1 MRVVEDRLFLQQE
14 GAILGRVAEGDRSSW
29 LLVGVQPAGILGI
42 HSDQEEARCRWL
54 LTAPAECVAQSQNM
68 VQMGGF
74 FVLTRDGNV
83 WCCEF
88 ETSNVREGKRARS
101 ELERAGKPGGIAM
114 GADSCMAGRRGR
126 AMCIGSSAVGSS
138 FLCFTSCQDLLVLGW
153 RGGGVDTSV
162 WMFPQQLRL
171 TSQRA
176 SSMSRTMIQ
185 EVEASAA
192 QAVILRDIS
201 EIREDDLLP
210 TKNSFRLAG
219 LLFDRLFGCTTSPVL
234 LTQGRSTLGFYLL
247 ELESSSSYRVSS
259 TSPVCMPAEFKRKR
273 VEELKADRPSA
284 FIAGVSLS
292 PDSLS
297 SRKRQI
303 AGVGVVVRFQLSTD
317 EHGGVKC
324 EAKQTFKLAVKVVDL
339 HVHRDNSQDDGM
351 KIHVATSKGCIIQLD
366 EGYQAKEDVR
376 EDPDASKKAMENDMR
391 IPSNLV
397 WRRRKQLK
405 GEIEAL
411 DSSIFN
417 LNKYCKRALNE
428 KKEVPS
434 DCVLRS
440 EFCEDTKGWNSISV
454 SFQPSLQDDSDTSSG
469 AHFIIG
475 DFNSLFPA
483 EDSIFFSS
491 SVSQTEAHP
500 DLGVWSL
507 SFGSIHLSSYRVL
520 PLVKAKSEGDR
531 ERIST
536 SVALPSSAM
545 FKAQASPTS
554 KGSRRNTLAY
564 LPDRKQPPFLSTTKL
579 STPSLNQVKLKCQWH
594 TSSLH
599 AAYLDLALSTLGKKI
614 SAEGPHHMFGCI
626 RLTRKV
632 REKCIVMECDN
643 VKGQVLGES
652 CRPAERDPH
661 VVTAATF
668 AWARSCWLHRVL
680 AASQREDEGRG
691 AEGASLSLSELNNW
705 RDFAIKKLV
714 RPAGPHGGTYARQVR
729 KELSEIIE
737 TYLEIRSAP
746 DFSLV
751 ALECSSRK
759 PR

>member
-1 MRVVEDRLFLQQE
+1 
-14 GAILGRVAEGDRSSW
+14 
-29 LLVGVQPAGILGI
+29 
-42 HSDQEEARCRWL
+42 
-54 LTAPAECVAQSQNM
+54 M

-247 ELESSSSYRVSS
+247 ELESSSSYR
-259 TSPVCMPAEFKRKR
+259 R

-303 AGVGVVVRFQLSTD
+303 ADSVLFITETGIESSLYHQDRHSNRMSKVDFQNLPLIESFSTSGSEVFLLSVGVVVRFQLSTD

-376 EDPDASKKAMENDMR
+376 EGHGERHANSIKSSLEMISQID
-391 IPSNLV
+391 
-397 WRRRKQLK
+397 RRRKQLK

-491 SVSQTEAHP
+491 SVSQTEGVHETIQAHP

-714 RPAGPHGGTYARQVR
+714 SIRKLRTDWDLMGMMSGESRSEMKGPRPTLTTVR